1 MSKPAVISGVY
12 VDCKFMPGLKSARI
26 AIDIPIEHSNEFLR
40 MFGAPDRANPVA
52 VAIARLDVGALNA
65 PSVPEKAV
73 EPAKAEKAESDG
85 SKSRTQAAG
94 RMVKEEAFQI
104 WLAETY
110 PDVWDRHYLYEMG
123 DGNPTPLAADLTLKE
138 ALGISSKKELDANPA
153 KGEAWERMLTTF
165 KHRHTVRA

>member
-1 MSKPAVISGVY
+1 MNKPAVISGVY

-40 MFGAPDRANPVA
+40 MFGAPDRASPVA
-52 VAIARLDVGALNA
+52 VAIARLDVAALNA

-73 EPAKAEKAESDG
+73 EPAKVEKAEGERS
-85 SKSRTQAAG
+85 SSRTQAAG

-104 WLAETY
+104 WLAEAY
-110 PDVWDRHYLYEMG
+110 PAIWDRYYIDFDNFSPE
-123 DGNPTPLAADLTLKE
+123 AANNTLKE
-138 ALGISSKKELDANPA
+138 VLGIASKKELDANPA

-165 KHRHTVRA
+165 KHRHTVRT

>member
-1 MSKPAVISGVY
+1 MDKAAVMRGVY

-26 AIDIPIEHSNEFLR
+26 SIDLPIEHSNEFLR

-73 EPAKAEKAESDG
+73 ESAKVEKAEGERS
-85 SKSRTQAAG
+85 SSRTQAAG
-94 RMVKEEAFQI
+94 RMVKEEAFQM
-104 WLAETY
+104 WLADSY
-110 PDVWDRHYLYEMG
+110 PLRWDRHY
-123 DGNPTPLAADLTLKE
+123 NPEGRTTAEAANLTLKE
-138 ALGISSKKELDANPA
+138 VLRIASKKELDTDPDKA
-153 KGEAWERMLTTF
+153 EAWERMLTTF